1 MSLED
6 AKHFVHDYKRSEGM
20 RERTLLDNIRIADY
34 FIAWLAKHCPDI
46 AYINEIT
53 SGIIRDDIN
62 DLLYEH
68 INEQTG
74 NVGLSPVTI
83 NVRLRNMSAFFNVL
97 HAEKVI
103 DRNPMAMIKRLKT
116 DEYTFVPLSDNE
128 IERLLTVPDTDEY

>member
-1 MSLED
+1 NIVYI
-6 AKHFVHDYKRSEGM
+6 KH
-20 RERTLLDNIRIADY
+20 
-34 FIAWLAKHCPDI
+34 
-46 AYINEIT
+46 IT
-53 SGIIRDDIN
+53 SGIIRDYIN
-62 DLLYEH
+62 YFLYEH

-116 DEYTFVPLSDNE
+116 DEDTFVPLSDNE
-128 IERLLTVPDTDEY
+128 IERLLNVPDTDEYAQLRDLVSI